1 MTSQPTS
8 VHSFKPVCDYFLHRN
23 KKSMNG
29 LLPLVSTFF
38 SQHVS
43 TFVAESDRQLSFL
56 EDSLKPINLFSLY
69 RCTDVDSL
77 HFLV

>member
-1 MTSQPTS
+1 MTTQSTS
-8 VHSFKPVCDYFLHRN
+8 VDSFNPVCDYFLHRN
-23 KKSMNG
+23 KKSVNG
-29 LLPLVSTFF
+29 LLPLVF

-43 TFVAESDRQLSFL
+43 TFVGESDRQLSFL

-69 RCTDVDSL
+69 RCADVDSL